1 MVHPW
6 FQGGMPVGNEKEK
19 FNAASIKKVAVLLLC
34 VITILLI
41 SCTRM
46 QPKPI
51 DATPPILMNATL
63 STDGSRI
70 TLRFDIP
77 MKPPSDAQKICFTVL
92 ADTVQ
97 QVIRK
102 LQMNPANLR
111 EFFLDLQTPLA
122 HGQTVTVG
130 YTQGTIRSQGGGFLL
145 SFTERNVQN
154 NVPLG
159 APQYVRSQTNEA
171 GNQIHIIFDRAMADP
186 TGTQAQFSVVTKSP
200 ASSRGVLTVSSV
212 SRSPTDLEELVLT
225 VSPLIQNGETIELG
239 YTRGTVQSSE
249 GAYLESFSGK
259 VVTNQ
264 VPGDAPILVS
274 ATLTEHGTQVIAA
287 FDKPMKEPTPLQR
300 SEFTV
305 RADGITQTIV
315 SLSRQPGNENAF
327 IFTLQTPISF
337 EKQVTLSYLKGTV
350 QAQNDEYLGSFDDR
364 LVTNEVP
371 PGTPQYVRSQTNETG
386 NQIHVFFD
394 RAMADP
400 TGTQAQFSVV
410 TNSPASSRGVLTVSS
425 VSRSTTDLE
434 EFILTVSPVVQNG
447 ETIELGYTRGTV
459 QSNEGAYLESFS
471 GKVVT
476 NQVPGDA
483 PILLSATLT
492 EHGTQVIATFDKPMK
507 EPVSGQLSQFSVR
520 VDGLAR
526 ALQSLGRN
534 PANEAQYL
542 LELSSPASYG
552 EQVTLTYIK
561 GTIQAQNNEYLGSF
575 VDRLVTNEVPPGAP
589 QYVRSQTNETGNEIH
604 VFFDRAMADPTG
616 TQAQF
621 SVVTNSPASSRGVLT
636 VSSVSRSTT
645 DLEEFILS
653 VSPVAQNGE
662 TIELGYTRGSVQSNE
677 GAYLESFSGKVV
689 TNQVPGDSPVLVS
702 ATLTEHGTQVIATF
716 DKTMKEPTLLQRSE
730 FAVRADGITQTIVSL
745 SRQIGN
751 ESAFVLALQTPIS
764 FDKQVTLTY
773 LKGTVQAQ
781 NEAFL
786 SSFVD
791 AIVTNLS
798 QTPVRLTYPAQDQT
812 DVGINLTLQWEGVTG
827 AAGYRILF
835 GDSPGSLIQQNV
847 ELVTD
852 TWYTLREMLT
862 LSTGYYWK
870 IEAVAANGATVTSE
884 TRGFTTSDV
893 LKPLPVSLWRN
904 SAVIGQYETVG
915 EAVAFAFHGDTIAIE
930 RGSTVVEP
938 DTVYIPYGLTVT
950 ASPAFTE
957 TDRATLTGGGEYGVL
972 FFGKLEWF
980 LFPTIARDTFGNLE
994 AFKRSDLPK
1003 VRSGEYAYGARNLNI
1018 VGSDGITGITVTNP
1032 PVIPSPQKDG
1042 ARAVGI
1048 PAYLY
1053 HIDISGC
1060 RNLIFSTISAFF
1072 SSVYAENLY
1081 LHHNDGGIGVAFGE
1095 LLLTDSRITD
1105 NGIESENLGVGAVSA
1120 LLSTVSIVRST
1131 LSRNYADI
1139 EGAGFCA
1146 EMSQFAIDSCEI
1158 EENITPS
1165 FGSGICIVES
1175 RGTIIDSTI
1184 NRNESEEEGGGL
1196 YVATSV
1202 VNIINSEFSENTALT
1217 SGSGL
1222 FLMGVEATLSSL
1234 TVDQNECAEK
1244 GGGIYCEHAT
1254 LSVLDTVLSG
1264 NKASLGGGFYG
1275 FSATVTIHE
1284 GSIITGNET
1293 NKTGI
1298 LDSLGGGIYLSGSS
1312 VLIEDATL
1320 TSNTCRS
1327 NDFVRGGG
1335 VYAEDSELVIRRAEI
1350 KENALESLGGYG
1362 AGVYCTSS
1370 GLAVENSLIA
1380 ANTNLGCTDEAYG
1393 GGVGISNSDAWIS
1406 DTSITGNSARTA
1418 GGGLYA
1424 DDAGLNLTRCVISE
1438 NQLNETDAIVGD
1450 ADGGGVYAVDT
1461 DATITESQIS
1471 ENRLYGE
1478 FGDGAGLFSESSDIT
1493 IEDSTITENEA
1504 NAASSNGGGILA
1516 HISSEIIL
1524 FSTLIASNTATEE
1537 GGGIWI
1543 QMGSVLDT
1551 ARDPGNVS
1559 IAFNSAGTAGGGI
1572 YFQGTELYTNVSN
1585 PWNSGTPFSRS
1596 DDFFVLLGDG
1606 SIQDTWDENSKGTL
1620 VRGNTAP
1627 ANAQIDWSN

>member
-1 MVHPW
+1 
-6 FQGGMPVGNEKEK
+6 
-19 FNAASIKKVAVLLLC
+19 
-34 VITILLI
+34 
-41 SCTRM
+41 
-46 QPKPI
+46 PI
-51 DATPPILMNATL
+51 
-63 STDGSRI
+63 
-70 TLRFDIP
+70 
-77 MKPPSDAQKICFTVL
+77 
-92 ADTVQ
+92 
-97 QVIRK
+97 
-102 LQMNPANLR
+102 
-111 EFFLDLQTPLA
+111 
-122 HGQTVTVG
+122 
-130 YTQGTIRSQGGGFLL
+130 
-145 SFTERNVQN
+145 
-154 NVPLG
+154 
-159 APQYVRSQTNEA
+159 
-171 GNQIHIIFDRAMADP
+171 
-186 TGTQAQFSVVTKSP
+186 
-200 ASSRGVLTVSSV
+200 
-212 SRSPTDLEELVLT
+212 
-225 VSPLIQNGETIELG
+225 
-239 YTRGTVQSSE
+239 
-249 GAYLESFSGK
+249 
-259 VVTNQ
+259 
-264 VPGDAPILVS
+264 
-274 ATLTEHGTQVIAA
+274 
-287 FDKPMKEPTPLQR
+287 
-300 SEFTV
+300 
-305 RADGITQTIV
+305 
-315 SLSRQPGNENAF
+315 
-327 IFTLQTPISF
+327 
-337 EKQVTLSYLKGTV
+337 
-350 QAQNDEYLGSFDDR
+350 
-364 LVTNEVP
+364 
-371 PGTPQYVRSQTNETG
+371 
-386 NQIHVFFD
+386 
-394 RAMADP
+394 
-400 TGTQAQFSVV
+400 
-410 TNSPASSRGVLTVSS
+410 
-425 VSRSTTDLE
+425 
-434 EFILTVSPVVQNG
+434 
-447 ETIELGYTRGTV
+447 
-459 QSNEGAYLESFS
+459 
-471 GKVVT
+471 
-476 NQVPGDA
+476 
-483 PILLSATLT
+483 
-492 EHGTQVIATFDKPMK
+492 
-507 EPVSGQLSQFSVR
+507 
-520 VDGLAR
+520 
-526 ALQSLGRN
+526 
-534 PANEAQYL
+534 
-542 LELSSPASYG
+542 
-552 EQVTLTYIK
+552 
-561 GTIQAQNNEYLGSF
+561 
-575 VDRLVTNEVPPGAP
+575 
-589 QYVRSQTNETGNEIH
+589 
-604 VFFDRAMADPTG
+604 
-616 TQAQF
+616 
-621 SVVTNSPASSRGVLT
+621 
-636 VSSVSRSTT
+636 
-645 DLEEFILS
+645 
-653 VSPVAQNGE
+653 
-662 TIELGYTRGSVQSNE
+662 
-677 GAYLESFSGKVV
+677 
-689 TNQVPGDSPVLVS
+689 LVS

-812 DVGINLTLQWEGVTG
+812 DVGINLTLQWEGATG

-1284 GSIITGNET
+1284 GSIITVNET

-1424 DDAGLNLTRCVISE
+1424 DDAGLILTRCAISE
-1438 NQLNETDAIVGD
+1438 NQVNETDATTGD